1 MKPKAFQ
8 QAILNW
14 FQQHGRK
21 DLPWQQ
27 PITPYPV
34 WISEIML
41 QQTQVTTVIPYFQRF
56 MESFPSIE
64 QLADASLDQVLHHWS
79 GLGYYARARNL
90 HKTAKQIVSEMHGQ
104 FPNDIDQLIKLP
116 GIGRSTA
123 GAIRSI
129 AFGKPAAILDGNV
142 KRVLARF
149 FAVEGWPGN
158 SAVHR
163 QLWEI
168 AEHYTP
174 NQRTANYTQ
183 AMMDLGATLCT
194 RTTPDCGNCPLRT
207 HCQAFSQGNPQSYPG
222 KKPKKVLPV
231 KNRIFLLFKNPQG
244 EILLQQNP
252 PAGLWGGLWVL
263 PQIEELAALNG
274 YCHKL
279 GLKPVNN
286 TPLEKR
292 RHSFSHFHLDY
303 QPIVVDVDHR
313 RGRMREGDDEVWY
326 NPQKPLSLATP
337 APVKALLT
345 MQL

>member
-1 MKPKAFQ
+1 MNPKAFQ
-8 QAILNW
+8 QAVLNW
-14 FQQHGRK
+14 FQQHGRT

-27 PITPYPV
+27 PITAYSV

-56 MESFPSIE
+56 MESFPSVE

-90 HKTAKQIVSEMHGQ
+90 HKTAKQIVSDMQGQ
-104 FPNDIDQLIKLP
+104 FPDDIDQLMGLP

-149 FAVEGWPGN
+149 AAVEGWPGN

-163 QLWEI
+163 QLWEL

-174 NQRTANYTQ
+174 NQFTANYTQ

-194 RTTPDCGNCPLRT
+194 RTTPNCGNCPLKT
-207 HCQAFSQGNPQSYPG
+207 QCQAYSQGNPQSYPG

-231 KNRIFLLFKNPQG
+231 KNSVFLLFKNPQG

-263 PQIEELAALNG
+263 PQIDELAALNA
-274 YCHKL
+274 YCQQL
-279 GLKPVNN
+279 GLKPVNKIA
-286 TPLEKR
+286 LQAR

-303 QPIVVDVDHR
+303 QPMVVDVDNS
-313 RGRMREGDDEVWY
+313 RGKIRETDNQVWY
-326 NPQKPLSLATP
+326 NPKKPLSLATP